1 MSETLKQEYQTEL
14 SRRFRWPNLPDI
26 SSIKKLSSLALPLIF
41 PLVLLGIWQ
50 LASDKGWIAEQ
61 ILPAPTVVY
70 QSFLDLIDSGQLLEH
85 LVGSLTRV
93 GIAFLIASIVGV
105 ALGVFLGI
113 SRRAEAY
120 VAPLFEVYAQT
131 PVIAW
136 IPIGL
141 LLFGITEKLAV
152 ALITIAAVVPI
163 IMNTYKGVRYIS
175 KNYLEIGNVYAFTR
189 LQTIFLIVIPAAL
202 PSIFNGLRYGL
213 TQTWLTLVAAEL
225 VGIDRGIG
233 AMIVEARNLFQL
245 DIVLV
250 AIITLGIVG
259 LVLDKLFV
267 LTERRLLHWQR
278 QGL

>member
-1 MSETLKQEYQTEL
+1 MSEILKQEYQRYTFKGFKFPKVYRYF
-14 SRRFRWPNLPDI
+14 SVKKIANLVIPF
-26 SSIKKLSSLALPLIF
+26 IF
-41 PLVLLGIWQ
+41 PLVLLGLWQ
-50 LASDKGWIAEQ
+50 LASEKGWIAEQ
-61 ILPAPTVVY
+61 ILPAPAVVY
-70 QSFLDLIDSGQLLEH
+70 QSFLDLVANGELLEH
-85 LVGSLTRV
+85 LLGSLSRV
-93 GIAFLIASIVGV
+93 GIAFLIASIFGV
-105 ALGVFLGI
+105 ALGVFLGL

-120 VAPLFEVYAQT
+120 IAPLFEVYAQT

-152 ALITIAAVVPI
+152 ALITIAAIVPI

-175 KNYLEIGNVYAFTR
+175 KNYLEIGSVYAFTR
-189 LQTIFLIVIPAAL
+189 WQTIFFIVFPAAL

-213 TQTWLTLVAAEL
+213 TQAWLTLVAAEL

-250 AIITLGIVG
+250 AILTLGVVG
-259 LVLDKLFV
+259 LLLDKLFV
-267 LTERRLLHWQR
+267 LIERRLLHWQR
-278 QGL
+278 QSL

>member
-1 MSETLKQEYQTEL
+1 MSETLKQAYQRNRLKRFKLPEL
-14 SRRFRWPNLPDI
+14 QDI
-26 SSIKKLSSLALPLIF
+26 ISIKKIENLIVPFIF
-41 PLVLLGIWQ
+41 PLILLGLWQ

-61 ILPAPTVVY
+61 ILPAPAVVY
-70 QSFLDLIDSGQLLEH
+70 QSFLDLIDSGQLFEH
-85 LVGSLTRV
+85 LLGSLTRV
-93 GIAFLIASIVGV
+93 GIAFGIASIFGI
-105 ALGVFLGI
+105 AIGVFLGI

-120 VAPLFEVYAQT
+120 IAPLFEVYAQT

-152 ALITIAAVVPI
+152 ALITIAAIVPI

-175 KNYLEIGNVYAFTR
+175 KNFLEIGSVYAFTR
-189 LQTIFLIVIPAAL
+189 WQTIFLIVIPAAL

-213 TQTWLTLVAAEL
+213 TQAWLTLVAAEL

-250 AIITLGIVG
+250 AIITLGFVG
-259 LVLDKLFV
+259 LALDKLFV
-267 LTERRLLHWQR
+267 LIERRLLHWQR
-278 QGL
+278 QGI

>member
-1 MSETLKQEYQTEL
+1 MSETLKQEYQT
-14 SRRFRWPNLPDI
+14 DI
-26 SSIKKLSSLALPLIF
+26 SNRFKWLNLQGNSAIKKFAGLVIPFIF
-41 PLVLLGIWQ
+41 PLVLLGLWQ
-50 LASDKGWIAEQ
+50 LASDKGWVAEQ
-61 ILPAPTVVY
+61 ILPAPLVVY
-70 QSFLDLIDSGQLLEH
+70 QSFLDLIDSGQLQEH
-85 LVGSLTRV
+85 LIGSLTRV
-93 GIAFLIASIVGV
+93 GIAFSIASI
-105 ALGVFLGI
+105 LGVTLGIFLGI

-120 VAPLFEVYAQT
+120 IAPLFEVYAQT

-152 ALITIAAVVPI
+152 ALIAIAAIVTI

-175 KNYLEIGNVYAFTR
+175 KNYLEIGRIYAFTR
-189 LQTIFLIVIPAAL
+189 RQTIFKIVIPAAL

-213 TQTWLTLVAAEL
+213 TQAWLTLVAAEL

-245 DIVLV
+245 DIVIV

-259 LVLDKLFV
+259 LALDKLFV
-267 LTERRLLHWQR
+267 LAERRLLHWQR

>member
-1 MSETLKQEYQTEL
+1 MSETLKQEYQT
-14 SRRFRWPNLPDI
+14 DI
-26 SSIKKLSSLALPLIF
+26 SNRFKWLNLQGNSAIKKFAGLVIPFIF
-41 PLVLLGIWQ
+41 PLVLLGLWQ
-50 LASDKGWIAEQ
+50 LASDKGWVAEQ
-61 ILPAPTVVY
+61 ILPAPLVVY
-70 QSFLDLIDSGQLLEH
+70 QSFLDLIDSGQLQEH
-85 LVGSLTRV
+85 LIGSLTRV
-93 GIAFLIASIVGV
+93 GIAFSIASI
-105 ALGVFLGI
+105 LGVTLGIFLGI

-120 VAPLFEVYAQT
+120 IAPLFEVYAQT

-152 ALITIAAVVPI
+152 ALIAIAAIVPI

-175 KNYLEIGNVYAFTR
+175 KNYLEIGRIYAFTR
-189 LQTIFLIVIPAAL
+189 RQTIFKIVIPAAL

-213 TQTWLTLVAAEL
+213 TQAWLTLVAAEL

-245 DIVLV
+245 DIVIV

-259 LVLDKLFV
+259 LALDKLFV
-267 LTERRLLHWQR
+267 LAERRLLHWQR